1 MVERLPPWNLY
12 QRVLNDAQRR
22 RQEGDDRQAG
32 QIRRIELKGIRNGI
46 VTAQEQRSG
55 QQTIEEDGTRRI
67 RFL

>member
-12 QRVLNDAQRR
+12 QRVLDDAQRR

-32 QIRRIELKGIRNGI
+32 QIRRIELKGNRNGI
-46 VTAQEQRSG
+46 VTAQEQRSE